1 MKVDNWKI
9 MEIITR
15 LIFSQE
21 NVNFGIQFYRKFH
34 WTSNPLVF
42 AYFNNCMG
50 HTMPGQLGNGSA
62 GDNVTLFLI
71 RREYRSTLPSTIRFW

>member
-21 NVNFGIQFYRKFH
+21 NVNVGIQFYKKFH
-34 WTSNPLVF
+34 
-42 AYFNNCMG
+42 
-50 HTMPGQLGNGSA
+50 
-62 GDNVTLFLI
+62 
-71 RREYRSTLPSTIRFW
+71 

>member
-21 NVNFGIQFYRKFH
+21 DGNFGIRFYKQLY

-42 AYFNNCMG
+42 AYSNNCRG
-50 HTMPGQLGNGSA
+50 HTMPGQLGKSSA
-62 GDNVTLFLI
+62 GEV
-71 RREYRSTLPSTIRFW
+71 

>member
-15 LIFSQE
+15 LIVSQE
-21 NVNFGIQFYRKFH
+21 NVNFGIQFYKQFH

-42 AYFNNCMG
+42 AYSINCMG
-50 HTMPGQLGNGSA
+50 HIMPGQLGKSSA
-62 GDNVTLFLI
+62 GASVNLFLK
-71 RREYRSTLPSTIRFW
+71 RR

>member
-42 AYFNNCMG
+42 AYFDNCMG

-71 RREYRSTLPSTIRFW
+71 RRE

>member
-21 NVNFGIQFYRKFH
+21 NVNFGIQFYKKFH
-34 WTSNPLVF
+34 WTRNPPVF
-42 AYFNNCMG
+42 AYSNNCMG

-71 RREYRSTLPSTIRFW
+71 QREYMIV